1 VPRSDAKFGLIRG
14 LLLRADS
21 PPPSSRRRPP
31 AVFSPLLQTEAERL
45 HLWRPLRADRDD
57 LMLVTEVS
65 SLVGDGRPWKTL
77 SSCLSLTY
85 FLASNGEAMVETGIQ
100 WLEEFDAN
108 STFDTSPLAAPDE
121 FRGLPE
127 LQDGWERFSAMVPLM
142 ESLVRDDG
150 LYLAALRLRASLE
163 AHWTCIHCALQGDD
177 PPMHPSP
184 EPESW
189 QVLDWSIRIEAGLL
203 QAVRACEGLLGQPNA
218 GEPSART
225 LSRWRDAVDLDPEAP
240 GFRSTG
246 FVKSA
251 WMPSTSPGE
260 SHTGGS

>member
-1 VPRSDAKFGLIRG
+1 
-14 LLLRADS
+14 
-21 PPPSSRRRPP
+21 
-31 AVFSPLLQTEAERL
+31 
-45 HLWRPLRADRDD
+45 
-57 LMLVTEVS
+57 
-65 SLVGDGRPWKTL
+65 
-77 SSCLSLTY
+77 
-85 FLASNGEAMVETGIQ
+85 MVETGIQ

-240 GFRSTG
+240 FLPSGKSMVGYYADLFSTARNGAAHGFDGLPFDRVRQECVDAQHFAWRVTHGRFLKVARDADEARSALQ
-246 FVKSA
+246 FNASA
-251 WMPSTSPGE
+251 LGLVSA
-260 SHTGGS
+260 